1 MSSKRLVVAIKKHTS
16 STNTMMY
23 ALPPVLTINGVEVLI
38 HYNPL
43 FVRDPFSTKVATNF
57 DLLIDN
63 DYTMSLSPLGGI
75 EHLCDKPIVK
85 LMRYSK
91 DEIMYQAAKAGLKH
105 KIEVVTPYDVV
116 YKGSKTY
123 DQPFLMNTPND
134 VTHVIYKD
142 IYGSN
147 GDAQFIVPIDKVF
160 VFTRDLIKST
170 FGELKARYPVV
181 KFYGDV
187 DDNEQATESFS
198 YAIFP
203 YLPNVTKEYR
213 VLRGGDVLLIAE
225 RKIKEED
232 GLTRVSAA
240 AHTAIEDN
248 FLNDWE
254 QGEKSIKAYIG
265 KHQIIDFMNEIDVL
279 YGSLDLYIRTDVNG
293 KTVVGM
299 FEHCPQHG
307 VTYVTN
313 TRHRQLAVGYLT
325 KVLEHNQLI

>member
-23 ALPPVLTINGVEVLI
+23 ALPPVLTINGVEVFI

-43 FVRDPFSTKVATNF
+43 FVRDPFTTAIKTNF

-63 DYTMSLSPLGGI
+63 DYTMSPSPIGGI

-85 LMRYSK
+85 LTRYSK
-91 DEIMYQAAKAGLKH
+91 DEIMYRAAKAGLKH

-116 YKGSKTY
+116 RKGSKTY
-123 DQPFLMNTPND
+123 DQPFLGNTPRD

-147 GDAQFIVPIDKVF
+147 GDAQFIVPIDKVY

-170 FGELKARYPVV
+170 FGQLKSRYPVV

-187 DDNEQATESFS
+187 DDDELATQYFS

-213 VLRGGDVLLIAE
+213 VLRGGDKLLIAQ

-232 GLTRVSAA
+232 GLTRVAAA
-240 AHTAIEDN
+240 AHTSVDDN
-248 FLNDWE
+248 YLNDWE
-254 QGEKSIKAYIG
+254 QGEKSLKTYITR
-265 KHQIIDFMNEIDVL
+265 QQVLDFMDDIDVQ
-279 YGSLDLYIRTDVNG
+279 YGSLDLYIRTNAEG
-293 KTVVGM
+293 KTVIGM

-307 VTYVTN
+307 VTYVSN
-313 TRHRQLAVGYLT
+313 KNHYALALGYLT
-325 KVLEHNQLI
+325 KVLESNQLI